1 MHSDLRALV
10 RKRFE
15 AGVKGRTLAG
25 LQSSVH
31 EMEQMLSALNSF
43 IAQQEIR
50 TGVTDVNHCTYSAP
64 AKAARDRALRL
75 ERSIV
80 DLTAKIESA
89 TIDRDRILEALSELE
104 AAAHRFS
111 PKRESL

>member
-1 MHSDLRALV
+1 MNPVLNALV

-15 AGVKGRTLAG
+15 AGLKARTLAS
-25 LQSSVH
+25 LQSAIH
-31 EMEQMLSALNSF
+31 EMQQMLSALHSF

-50 TGVTDVNHCTYSAP
+50 SGVTDVNHCTYSAR

-80 DLTAKIESA
+80 DLTDKIEAA
-89 TIDRDRILEALSELE
+89 TIDRDRTLEALSELE
-104 AAAHRFS
+104 ATPHRFS
-111 PKRESL
+111 PKR